1 MQIRRVARLAGAPAF
16 LAALALG
23 APAGARAQS
32 PAAVT
37 QPPRTMELGLDAG
50 ATIGLGDESF
60 VQINLPASR
69 ARAGFFLTNDLRWS
83 LEPAVGL
90 NYFDTEGGSGALLYN
105 LEVGAL
111 YHFRPA
117 TDLVGRLGT
126 DAERAVRRSV
136 AYARPF
142 INLSGVTGGGDG
154 DDDTSDSEVS
164 IGAGL
169 GVKVPWRESLAWRFE
184 ANLGYGFDNEALRL
198 GALAGVSFF
207 TRNVGR

>member
-1 MQIRRVARLAGAPAF
+1 MPIRRLAL
-16 LAALALG
+16 LAALAVG
-23 APAGARAQS
+23 APVLVDAQS
-32 PAAVT
+32 PGAVT
-37 QPPRTMELGLDAG
+37 QPPRTMELGIDAG
-50 ATIGLGDESF
+50 ATVGLGDESS
-60 VQINLPASR
+60 VQINLPAAR

-90 NYFDTEGGSGALLYN
+90 NYFDTEGGSGSLQYN

-117 TDLVGRLGT
+117 TDLVGRLGPNSEAT
-126 DAERAVRRSV
+126 VRRSV

-142 INLSGVTGGGDG
+142 INISGVTGGGDG

-164 IGAGL
+164 LGAGL

-198 GALAGVSFF
+198 GALVGVSFF